1 MLYKYHVAIIKENNI
16 ITDKFYQRDEK
27 PDNEEFKNLVN
38 QYNADEIVLNTI
50 DDDEL
55 NSIIKE
61 KIDLDNL

>member
-1 MLYKYHVAIIKENNI
+1 MLYKYHVAIIKENNL

-27 PDNEEFKNLVN
+27 PDNEEFKNLVD
-38 QYNADEIVLNTI
+38 QYDADEIVLNTI

-61 KIDLDNL
+61 KIDISQL